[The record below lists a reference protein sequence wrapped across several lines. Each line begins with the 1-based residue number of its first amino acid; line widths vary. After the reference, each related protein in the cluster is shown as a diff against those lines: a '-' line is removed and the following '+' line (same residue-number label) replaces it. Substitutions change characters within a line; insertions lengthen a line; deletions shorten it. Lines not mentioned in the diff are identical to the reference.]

1 MTPLPPRRREARR
14 GVELADH
21 DIGPALAAA
30 FDPDR
35 VLVEAFAEHNLV
47 AARAETTC
55 PAAAAQFALTTAGI
69 FQVPSMMDGG
79 FSRGQYIR
87 SIRTNLSFGAG
98 SQFASLAL
106 PGDWF

>member
-1 MTPLPPRRREARR
+1 VLFWNGTPIRVSGSRW
-14 GVELADH
+14 
-21 DIGPALAAA
+21 AAA
-30 FDPDR
+30 GAGVQLSAP
-35 VLVEAFAEHNLV
+35 VEAFAEHNLV